1 MNVDNNVMGK
11 IWMLSLNASMRL
23 PAYAMNATALALT
36 AEAVLRFLEA
46 LPIRPALEYNTSPGS
61 LAGRVKDWARP
72 ITESYVMKNVSLRP
86 FGEKNDTGEYK
97 IPNATIVISAGVGL
111 ALSAALCEIL
121 RVSIGEPSQLM
132 NRVLEFVSP
141 FRIGEGA
148 LKTTELLFKK

>member
-1 MNVDNNVMGK
+1 M
-11 IWMLSLNASMRL
+11 
-23 PAYAMNATALALT
+23 
-36 AEAVLRFLEA
+36 
-46 LPIRPALEYNTSPGS
+46 EYNTSPGS

-86 FGEKNDTGEYK
+86 FGEKNDQGEYK
-97 IPNATIVISAGVGL
+97 IPSATIVISASVGL
-111 ALSAALCEIL
+111 ALSAALSEIL
-121 RVSIGEPSQLM
+121 RVSIGEPSPLM